1 MPTLLGVL
9 LAGWA
14 SIRLFRMP
22 KKKPGGGTKKPM
34 AKTKPTLKKA
44 ARKTKVPVR
53 GKTASSKKTGGKK
66 LPRGLKRAAPI
77 PAVSETRSPER
88 SSLDGSTFVAR
99 EPHNPR
105 KGMGAGS
112 AGQSGDLQGLSRRED
127 VDSASVAELA
137 GEGQSYE
144 AEAVSGVEN
153 ALDPDQGEVRTRETS
168 ADDVPKEYTD
178 KD

>member
-14 SIRLFRMP
+14 SVRLFRMP
-22 KKKPGGGTKKPM
+22 KKKPGGGTKKAM

-137 GEGQSYE
+137 EEGQSYE
-144 AEAVSGVEN
+144 AEVVSGVEN
-153 ALDPDQGEVRTRETS
+153 ALDPDQGEVRTHETS

>member
-14 SIRLFRMP
+14 SVRLFRMP
-22 KKKPGGGTKKPM
+22 KKKPGGTKKPM
-34 AKTKPTLKKA
+34 AKTKPTSKKA

-53 GKTASSKKTGGKK
+53 GKTASRKKTGGKI
-66 LPRGLKRAAPI
+66 LPRGVKRASPI

-88 SSLDGSTFVAR
+88 STLDGSTFVAR

-105 KGMGAGS
+105 GMGAGS
-112 AGQSGDLQGLSRRED
+112 AGQSGDLQGLSRREG
-127 VDSASVAELA
+127 VDSESVEELA
-137 GEGQSYE
+137 EEGQSYE
-144 AEAVSGVEN
+144 AEVVSGVEN
-153 ALDPDQGEVRTRETS
+153 ALDADQGEVRTHETS

>member
-1 MPTLLGVL
+1 
-9 LAGWA
+9 
-14 SIRLFRMP
+14 MP
-22 KKKPGGGTKKPM
+22 KKKPSGTKKPI
-34 AKTKPTLKKA
+34 AKTKPTSKKA
-44 ARKTKVPVR
+44 ARKTKVPV
-53 GKTASSKKTGGKK
+53 GDKTASSKKPGGKK
-66 LPRGLKRAAPI
+66 LPRSVKRASPI

-112 AGQSGDLQGLSRRED
+112 AGQSGDLQGLSRREG
-127 VDSASVAELA
+127 VDSESVEGLAE
-137 GEGQSYE
+137 EGQSYE
-144 AEAVSGVEN
+144 AEVVSGVEN
-153 ALDPDQGEVRTRETS
+153 ALDPDQGEVRTHETS